1 MHSQTTPPPALDD
14 MLTELAEYI
23 ALLDD
28 MAERKRMDDTTLS
41 ADGMN
46 GLNRLLRHMRG
57 LAVEALGS
65 VPTR

>member
-1 MHSQTTPPPALDD
+1 MRSQTTPPPALDD

-28 MAERKRMDDTTLS
+28 MTERKRMDDTTLS

-57 LAVEALGS
+57 LAVEALGN
-65 VPTR
+65 VPTK